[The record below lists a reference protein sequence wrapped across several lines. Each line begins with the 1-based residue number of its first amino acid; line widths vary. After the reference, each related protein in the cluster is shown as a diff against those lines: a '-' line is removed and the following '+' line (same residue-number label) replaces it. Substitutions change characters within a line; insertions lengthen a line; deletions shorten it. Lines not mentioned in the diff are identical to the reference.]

1 MSIELPDFVALD
13 PGLYYIPVAQVWVRP
28 WIKDNTGKL
37 VKDADGDWIYVGDC
51 DEVKT
56 SFTVTRQSRYAR
68 DQRVRTKV
76 VDRVTQVEM
85 GFSFK
90 AMQHS
95 GLVRA
100 MSMFDVLT
108 GRTGAAASTLI
119 NIGIVSQ
126 YDLEVIVENVGE
138 QGPEGK
144 FLFHRAQIAPEGDL
158 MLGGSEDFVG
168 ADFKGSVTSVPGLG
182 LGVFA
187 PKGVL
192 LPGEVAPTP

>member
-1 MSIELPDFVALD
+1 MSITVPAFVALD

-28 WIKDNTGKL
+28 WVKDNTGKM
-37 VKDADGDWIYVGDC
+37 VKGTGDFIYIGDC

-100 MSMFDVLT
+100 MSMFGDIA
-108 GRTGAAASTLI
+108 GMTGAAADELI
-119 NIGIVSQ
+119 NIGVLSQ
-126 YDLEVIVENVGE
+126 YDLEVIVDNVGE

-144 FLFHRAQIAPEGDL
+144 FLFHRAQVAPEGDL

-168 ADFKGSVTSVPGLG
+168 ADFKGSITSVPLLG

-187 PKGVL
+187 PKGTL
-192 LPGEVAPTP
+192 LPGEVAPAP